1 MMLVGVQNVV
11 VDFST
16 GWITFFRSVQT
27 VQNATKRI
35 EVHKSDVLQGHP

>member
-16 GWITFFRSVQT
+16 GRITFFRSQSRLFKMQ
-27 VQNATKRI
+27 QNALKCRDTR
-35 EVHKSDVLQGHP
+35 